1 MGIFDDELGE
11 GGEPW
16 QIAQTVFDDLLSFMA
31 NNPHGNIDGPFDPI
45 TLRRRS
51 SGNTLEI
58 ICDGPG
64 TFRLKESIGFQTQV
78 TTQPRPS
85 AINGPI
91 DRREMVRKVKAWINE

>member
-51 SGNTLEI
+51 SGDTLEYLRW
-58 ICDGPG
+58 PG
-64 TFRLKESIGFQTQV
+64 HIPTERKYRLSDTSHDTAAPLGHQWSDRSKG
-78 TTQPRPS
+78 
-85 AINGPI
+85 NGS
-91 DRREMVRKVKAWINE
+91 